1 MTRILLVDDDRQL
14 RRALHITLRAAGYEL
29 GVAATGT
36 EALARA
42 ASEPPDIVILDLGL
56 PDLDGVAVL
65 EGLRGW
71 CAAPVIVLSAR
82 HEEKAKVRALDAGAD
97 DYVTKPF
104 GMGELLARLRAAN
117 RRAAPHPA
125 ATVVTTEAFTID
137 LAARRVTARGAEI
150 RLTPTEWRL
159 IEILVRDPGRL
170 VTQRQA
176 LKQVW
181 GPTYETETNYLRVH
195 IANLRHKLEPDPAR
209 PRYLITEPGIG
220 YRFEPDGPD
229 PVLP

>member
-82 HEEKAKVRALDAGAD
+82 HEEQAKVRALDAGAD

-117 RRAAPHPA
+117 RRAAPHRRGHGGDHCGLHHRPCCPPGHRSRRRRPPHA
-125 ATVVTTEAFTID
+125 NRVATA
-137 LAARRVTARGAEI
+137 
-150 RLTPTEWRL
+150 
-159 IEILVRDPGRL
+159 RDPGPRPGPAHHPATGPPAGL
-170 VTQRQA
+170 GAEPT
-176 LKQVW
+176 KQK
-181 GPTYETETNYLRVH
+181 PTISAYTSPTCATNSSPTR
-195 IANLRHKLEPDPAR
+195 PDPA
-209 PRYLITEPGIG
+209 T
-220 YRFEPDGPD
+220 
-229 PVLP
+229 

>member
-97 DYVTKPF
+97 EAVRDGRTP
-104 GMGELLARLRAAN
+104 GEAARRQPTS
-117 RRAAPHPA
+117 RAAP
-125 ATVVTTEAFTID
+125 
-137 LAARRVTARGAEI
+137 RGHSG
-150 RLTPTEWRL
+150 
-159 IEILVRDPGRL
+159 D
-170 VTQRQA
+170 
-176 LKQVW
+176 
-181 GPTYETETNYLRVH
+181 H
-195 IANLRHKLEPDPAR
+195 
-209 PRYLITEPGIG
+209 
-220 YRFEPDGPD
+220 
-229 PVLP
+229 